1 MLRLCNVSKNNS
13 YLCSTL
19 NTKNMITL
27 ISRNYGNSKDV
38 MLSVRVKNNDLN
50 TAVALGVSV
59 SPERWRAIADTI
71 KQAKKAYRRDTSI
84 FIEDP
89 LSSKL
94 WTLVKILMNNDK
106 VGTLTQQLIKNKV
119 REILHSGEMDAIVE
133 AHKSLAAKLTARKET
148 KPNFINF
155 VAQYIND
162 LKTGKRLRYRGTTRV
177 SQFYINNFTALF
189 SHLVEYQDDHHTIL
203 DWEDVTLGF
212 LNKFKSHL
220 LSKQLSTNTVVVY
233 LSRLRTILRDAKKL
247 HYTAND
253 DFDYTDWYPERVDVD
268 NIYVTSERIMQLYN
282 APLGDMGWIYEQ
294 IDKMPLNDAEK
305 ADEKSFYKSKR
316 HKEALCN
323 ARDMFVVGC
332 LTGQR
337 HSDYSRIT
345 TDMYYTLGNR
355 IFVHLKQK
363 KTGAEV
369 YIPLR
374 QEIDAILKRRGGK
387 MPQIGRAKYTAFI
400 RRCGQLLGWTEP
412 VTIHINRGEMTY
424 TKQFPFYQLIKTHTC
439 RRSFATN
446 AYRAGVPL
454 SAIMAVT
461 GHSSEDMLRKYLK
474 LSNKERALFA
484 AEELDK
490 MDAM

>member
-1 MLRLCNVSKNNS
+1 
-13 YLCSTL
+13 
-19 NTKNMITL
+19 MITL

-59 SPERWRAIADTI
+59 SSERWRAIADTI

-84 FIEDP
+84 FIDDP
-89 LSSKL
+89 LSSKI
-94 WTLVKILMNNDK
+94 WTLVKTLMNNDK
-106 VGTLTQQLIKNKV
+106 AGTLTQQLIKNKV

-133 AHKSLAAKLTARKET
+133 AHKSIAAKLTAMADA
-148 KPNFINF
+148 KPNFVDFI
-155 VAQYIND
+155 AKYIND

-177 SQFYINNFTALF
+177 SKSYINNFTALY
-189 SHLVEYQDDHHTIL
+189 SHLVEYQEANHVIL
-203 DWEDVTLGF
+203 NWEDITLGF
-212 LNKFKSHL
+212 LNRFKSYL
-220 LSKQLSTNTVVVY
+220 LSKELKTNTVVGY
-233 LSRLRTILRDAKKL
+233 LSRVRTILRDAKKH

-294 IDKMPLNDAEK
+294 IDKMPLNEAEK
-305 ADEKSFYKSKR
+305 ADEKSFYNKR
-316 HKEALCN
+316 HIDSLCK

-490 MDAM
+490 MNAM